1 MIKNFITSLLF
12 LLFISNGLMA
22 QEANETNDE
31 AVIANLEEG
40 VQSENLGLKVS
51 SAYYL
56 GEKRSKDSVIPL
68 MKILKGD
75 ENPEAR
81 IIAALSLF
89 KIGDEQGMFAVKRAI
104 KFDDSPRVAKMCNI
118 FYTMYSDQQKN
129 K

>member
-1 MIKNFITSLLF
+1 
-12 LLFISNGLMA
+12 MA

-104 KFDDSPRVAKMCNI
+104 KFDDSPRVAKICNI